1 MITVIY
7 ALCALTSALCAGLL
21 LRGYSRTR
29 SRLLLWSGL
38 CFCGLALNHLGLLI
52 DKSTPTVDLSLA
64 RSLPS
69 LVGLMLLIYGLV
81 WETR

>member
-7 ALCALTSALCAGLL
+7 ALCALTSAVCAGLL
-21 LRGYSRTR
+21 LRGYSGTRT
-29 SRLLLWSGL
+29 RLLLWT
-38 CFCGLALNHLGLLI
+38 GLALNHLGLLI
-52 DKSTPTVDLSLA
+52 DRSTPTVDLSLA
-64 RSLPS
+64 RALPS